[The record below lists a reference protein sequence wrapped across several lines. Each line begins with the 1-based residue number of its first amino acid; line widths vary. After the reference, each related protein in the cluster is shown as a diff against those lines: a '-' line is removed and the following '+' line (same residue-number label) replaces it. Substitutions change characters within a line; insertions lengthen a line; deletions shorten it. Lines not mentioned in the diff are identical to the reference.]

1 MVGAIAQ
8 DGSSNRYDVAQQLS
22 EKTGGKHFM
31 LPAPLMADSETE
43 RAQWVNHRLYRIV
56 SELAQQ
62 ADVAFVGIGNVGVNC
77 PLHQDGFI
85 TRTEVDE
92 LMSAGA
98 VAEWLGLPIDA
109 HGKRVTSKTG
119 ARVTSLKLDTP
130 PKRPTIGFA
139 GGERKREALI
149 AALKGKWLS
158 GLVTDEL
165 CAKAALD
172 A

>member
-1 MVGAIAQ
+1 
-8 DGSSNRYDVAQQLS
+8 
-22 EKTGGKHFM
+22 M